1 MTTHDLAAAL
11 FRLDEQLPTDRQP
24 TAVYLSGLAAGSKP
38 AMSQAL
44 NSTAVLVAGEGSTAD
59 DIPWHQMRFQHVQ
72 KIRQELEA
80 DENLSYSTVNKYLAA
95 IRGTLKAAWKLG
107 QMSSEDYYRAVSVE
121 NVKGERLPTGRHINA
136 GEISAMLATCEQD
149 AIGIRDAAILSAW
162 VTTGLRR
169 AELAALDLADY
180 TLNDVYGE
188 LVVQGKRN
196 KERTA
201 YIQNGAFYALRDWLA
216 IRGDED
222 GPLFYSLGNRSKG
235 GRMSSQALYY
245 VLQKRAKLAGVPD
258 ITPHDMRRTFISNLL
273 DAGADLSIAQKLAG
287 HSSPTTTARY
297 DRRPE
302 RAKQKAVAMLS
313 VPYTPRTLPQIDVE
327 EKKQPGDRF

>member
-1 MTTHDLAAAL
+1 MIIHDLASEL

-24 TAVYLSGLAAGSKP
+24 TAAYLSGLAAGSKS

-80 DENLSYSTVNKYLAA
+80 DGKLSDSTVNKYLAA
-95 IRGTLKAAWKLG
+95 IRGTLKASWKLG
-107 QMSSEDYYRAVSVE
+107 QMSSEDYYRAISVE

-136 GEISAMLATCEQD
+136 VEISAMLATCEQD
-149 AIGIRDAAILSAW
+149 AMGIRDAVILSVW

-180 TLNDVYGE
+180 TPNEEYGE
-188 LVVQGKRN
+188 LVVRGKRN

-201 YIQNGAFYALRDWLA
+201 YIENGAFYALCDWLV
-216 IRGDED
+216 IRGDEE
-222 GPLFYSLGNRSKG
+222 GPLFYSLGNRSRG
-235 GRMSSQALYY
+235 GRLSSQALYY
-245 VLQKRAKLAGVPD
+245 ILKKRARLAGVPNVS
-258 ITPHDMRRTFISNLL
+258 PHDLRRTFITNLL
-273 DAGADLSIAQKLAG
+273 DAGANLSINQLLAS
-287 HSSPTTTARY
+287 HASPITTARY
-297 DRRPE
+297 DSRPE
-302 RAKQKAVAMLS
+302 RAKQQAVALLT
-313 VPYTPRTLPQIDVE
+313 VPYQPLILP
-327 EKKQPGDRF
+327 EKGVS